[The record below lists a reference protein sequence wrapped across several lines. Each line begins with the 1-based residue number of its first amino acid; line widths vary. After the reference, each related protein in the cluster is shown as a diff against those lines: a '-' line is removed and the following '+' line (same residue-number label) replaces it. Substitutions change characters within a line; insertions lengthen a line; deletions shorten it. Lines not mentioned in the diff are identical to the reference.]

1 MIQFELVYDLIK
13 NVRIRADEDDLDV
26 QEALDLLEKEL
37 VDIEY
42 DD

>member
-1 MIQFELVYDLIK
+1 M
-13 NVRIRADEDDLDV
+13 VRVKADEDDLDV